1 MLGLGSVEL
10 ALAYILCLLAAL
22 LCVVY
27 GAVKWND
34 MGRYSGMDADEKLD
48 WERKEKA
55 LKEQLP

>member
-1 MLGLGSVEL
+1 MLGLGSVEM
-10 ALAYILCLLAAL
+10 AVAYILCLLAAL

-27 GAVKWND
+27 GVVKWND
-34 MGRYSGMDADEKLD
+34 MGRYSMEADEKLD